1 MEWDQLGPVAVV
13 DVETTGLDPK
23 SDRIIS
29 VAIVQTEFDPTAE
42 KVSGVT
48 MTTVVNPCISIP
60 RGASRINGFAN
71 RHVAGKPTFP
81 DVAEELREFIG
92 DRHLVGHNVSFDK
105 QILNAEFKRAGVK
118 TLHRNRSY
126 CTMVGSCARLAKITG
141 LWPPFGLNLD
151 RALEIYRVPARKQK
165 VHDALEDAK
174 LTAALGA
181 RLCQLEALPKSRTAS
196 LRRHIKD
203 HAFPRQPRQ
212 RKPSSN
218 RGFWFWA
225 LILLVVVW
233 LL

>member
-48 MTTVVNPCISIP
+48 MTMVVNPCMSIP
-60 RGASRINGFAN
+60 REASRINGFAN
-71 RHVAGKPTFP
+71 RHVAEKPTFA
-81 DVAEELREFIG
+81 DVAEEVREFIG

-105 QILNAEFKRAGVK
+105 QFLSAEFKRAGVK

-126 CTMVGSCARLAKITG
+126 CTMYGACDWLAEITG
-141 LWPPFGLNLD
+141 WWQSRGLSLE
-151 RALEIYRVPARKQK
+151 RALAIYGLPPRKRK

-181 RLCQLEALPKSRTAS
+181 RLCQLETLPKSRTAS
-196 LRRHIKD
+196 LRRHIED
-203 HAFPRQPRQ
+203 HASTRQPRQ
-212 RKPSSN
+212 RKPFY
-218 RGFWFWA
+218 RRFWFWV
-225 LILLVVVW
+225 LILLIVIW